1 MPGVDN
7 AYSLEGWKAYDDLVE
22 VSEEGKLRFKKPL
35 PTSLDEA

>member
-22 VSEEGKLRFKKPL
+22 VSEGKLRFKKLL